1 MKDEEKAKGN
11 QSSDDILAEL
21 NAHHEALIYTS
32 PDIVYFKDIQGRNMV
47 VNKAFEEFVD
57 LKKSEIVGKT

>member
-21 NAHHEALIYTS
+21 NAHHEVLNTPS
-32 PDIVYFKDIQGRNMV
+32 PIGDGGIH
-47 VNKAFEEFVD
+47 
-57 LKKSEIVGKT
+57 